1 MTQLEAGKP
10 FIFTAEVAL
19 KPEVTLG
26 KYKGVKV
33 DKIDVKVSDEDI
45 DAEINRERESNART
59 ISVEDRAVK
68 DGDMTV
74 IDFEGFV
81 DGVAFEGGK
90 GENHPLEIGSHS
102 FIDTFEDQLVGK
114 NTGDEVE
121 VNVTFPKEYHAE
133 DLAGKPAV
141 FKVKINEIKTKEL
154 PELNDEFASDV
165 SEFETLEEYKESVKK
180 NVNVTLK
187 PSNPDELK
195 EVLGKMTPDQ
205 LAALKEQISKMQA
218 KDVDAEETAEEEE
231 EAEEVEEAKE
241 EYEDDP
247 QE

>member
-1 MTQLEAGKP
+1 MELGEGIKKILLAG
-10 FIFTAEVAL
+10 IGTAAVTAE
-19 KPEVTLG
+19 KSKEVLDEL
-26 KYKGVKV
+26 VK
-33 DKIDVKVSDEDI
+33 
-45 DAEINRERESNART
+45 
-59 ISVEDRAVK
+59 
-68 DGDMTV
+68 
-74 IDFEGFV
+74 
-81 DGVAFEGGK
+81 K
-90 GENHPLEIGSHS
+90 GELTVE
-102 FIDTFEDQLVGK
+102 QGK
-114 NTGDEVE
+114 VLNQ
-121 VNVTFPKEYHAE
+121 
-133 DLAGKPAV
+133 
-141 FKVKINEIKTKEL
+141 EL
-154 PELNDEFASDV
+154 KHNI
-165 SEFETLEEYKESVKK
+165 KESVNK